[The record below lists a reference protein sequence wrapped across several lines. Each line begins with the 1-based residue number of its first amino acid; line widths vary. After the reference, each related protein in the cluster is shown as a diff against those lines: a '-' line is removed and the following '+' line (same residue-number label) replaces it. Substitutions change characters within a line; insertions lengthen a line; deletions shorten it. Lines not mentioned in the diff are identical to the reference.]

1 MALSLFGTKP
11 TNPIFMKKISLL
23 SLLVLCAGLVASAQE
38 YKPFKVG
45 VGLGYA
51 LTTGD
56 GAKGGVLLYLE
67 PAYRVS
73 DPLLVGIRLET
84 AAVTRGFSE
93 DVLAS
98 GGSIDV
104 AAIGS
109 FSAFGQYYF
118 STGSFRPFIGAGAG
132 FFTLAA
138 VSGSAQ
144 GTVVTAVE
152 ASNKFGFYPRV
163 GFDLGHFNMSVDFNL
178 IPASETIGGLAE
190 VKNSYLGF
198 RAGFSI
204 GGGKK

>member
-1 MALSLFGTKP
+1 
-11 TNPIFMKKISLL
+11 MKKL
-23 SLLVLCAGLVASAQE
+23 SLLVLAVLCFGLAANAQE

-45 VGLGYA
+45 IGLGYA
-51 LTTGD
+51 MTTGD

-73 DPLLVGIRLET
+73 DPLLVGLRLET

-93 DVLAS
+93 DVLQS
-98 GGSIDV
+98 GGTIDV

-109 FSAFGQYYF
+109 FAAFGQYYF
-118 STGSFRPFIGAGAG
+118 SAGSFRPFVGAGAG
-132 FFTLAA
+132 LFTLAA
-138 VSGSAQ
+138 VSGSSQ
-144 GTVVTAVE
+144 GAVVTAVE
-152 ASNKFGFYPRV
+152 ASNKFGFFPRV

-178 IPASETIGGLAE
+178 IPSSEVPGQSFD